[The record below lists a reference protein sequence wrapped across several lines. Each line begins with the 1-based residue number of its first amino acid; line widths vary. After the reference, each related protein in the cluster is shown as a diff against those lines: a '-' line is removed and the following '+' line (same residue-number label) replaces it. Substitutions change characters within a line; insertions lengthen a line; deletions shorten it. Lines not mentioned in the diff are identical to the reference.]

1 MEVAYDRR
9 CFGCGELNPEGLQ
22 LRFVPDESGV
32 VRARF
37 AVPERYQSW
46 AGMAHGGIVALL
58 LDEAVG
64 WAAWHAGRPGVTGR
78 LEVRYRQPL
87 KVGEEVE
94 ICGRVDR
101 ERRSLAYVS
110 AWVERVADAVRI
122 AEAAAVLKGAEV
134 AL

>member
-1 MEVAYDRR
+1 MEVEYDRR
-9 CFGCGELNPEGLQ
+9 CFGCGELNSEGL
-22 LRFVPDESGV
+22 RMSFSPDSSGV

-46 AGMAHGGIVALL
+46 AGVVHGGIVALL

-94 ICGRVDR
+94 IGGRVDR
-101 ERRSLAYVS
+101 SRRTLAFAS
-110 AWVERVADAVRI
+110 AWVDRVADGSRI
-122 AEAAAVLKGAEV
+122 AEATATLMAVSV
-134 AL
+134 AV